1 MRNLVLTAVSAAAF
15 ALVTPAVAQV
25 PVGVPGVGI
34 QYGNDQSPR
43 EQNRDQSDAY
53 RARAQADCRQVKPRT
68 VRPNGTVVIRTRTRC

>member
-1 MRNLVLTAVSAAAF
+1 LAAVGAAAF

-25 PVGVPGVGI
+25 PTSVPGVGI

-43 EQNRDQSDAY
+43 DRNRDLNDAY
-53 RARAQADCRQVKPRT
+53 QARAQADCRQVKTRT